1 MSDSS
6 IYWYSHCWCL
16 STDKLHSAGT
26 TNSYP
31 KTFQLRERAGNLQAT
46 LCCQIKA
53 TWAPGSLL
61 WLCGENT
68 AAQHS
73 SPAAVPS
80 TADGPAW
87 GTNASAGRGERNAWT
102 RCHHPDTVGVTPVWG
117 CGARSGQQ
125 WPCSG
130 PAVLPAPLLAL
141 LPPVPAP
148 SATPGAL
155 RAAACSSGS
164 LSSLLP
170 PPG

>member
-31 KTFQLRERAGNLQAT
+31 KTFQLHERAGNSQAT

-53 TWAPGSLL
+53 TWAPGLL
-61 WLCGENT
+61 LRLCGENE
-68 AAQHS
+68 AAPLPCQA
-73 SPAAVPS
+73 PLMGQLAAP
-80 TADGPAW
+80 TLQQG
-87 GTNASAGRGERNAWT
+87 GEREMPGLGAITWT
-102 RCHHPDTVGVTPVWG
+102 RPVLPLWG
-117 CGARSGQQ
+117 RGARSGRQR
-125 WPCSG
+125 PCSG
-130 PAVLPAPLLAL
+130 PAVLSAPLLAL
-141 LPPVPAP
+141 LRPVPAP

-155 RAAACSSGS
+155 RAAGCGSGS

>member
-61 WLCGENT
+61 WLCGEKE
-68 AAQHS
+68 AAPLPCQAPLTGSLGHQRRE
-73 SPAAVPS
+73 
-80 TADGPAW
+80 
-87 GTNASAGRGERNAWT
+87 GRENAWT
-102 RCHHPDTVGVTPVWG
+102 QCHHPDTAGVTPVWG
-117 CGARSGQQ
+117 CGARSRQQ